1 MFKNLRSSG
10 KNKTTSTET
19 KADVNSGKLRLAMDL
34 GSKTS
39 KLVVGKFKG
48 SRASI
53 DVMNGTVNN
62 KGTVLNGKILNIGD
76 AQKTVQK
83 LIKASGTRVRN
94 VVFTVET
101 TSLIRR
107 EIDIPNV
114 PDEFVEGAVGYQ
126 MSEYF
131 PIYVQSYSLQLKPV
145 GTFTEDGY
153 KKRRF
158 SVAALSKEIT
168 ETYVNFCDVMGIDN
182 NSMDINSNAIEKLLQ
197 LEIRTNPNCPFKNR
211 NVVFIDMG
219 HSYFNVGVYANGT
232 YLFNK
237 MIPVGGYMVDDAI
250 AKRMKIVPEDAEQ
263 IKVGNGT
270 KYSAM
275 DLMHQFSKS
284 SGRDDM
290 EGMVLRDTLSV
301 YERWVTEIEQ
311 VLKYFTTRNK
321 SNNIDEIYIYGGCS
335 FINGIDQYFNRRL
348 RLPTQ
353 AHADFRCI
361 DAGSH
366 ELNKIVLNYLN
377 PIGALIRS

>member
-10 KNKTTSTET
+10 KNKSSNET
-19 KADVNSGKLRLAMDL
+19 KADVNSGKTRLALDI
-34 GSKTS
+34 GSKTT

-48 SRASI
+48 AKASV

-62 KGTVLNGKILNIGD
+62 KGAVLNGKILNISD

-107 EIDIPNV
+107 EIDIPNL
-114 PDEFVEGAVGYQ
+114 PDEFVSGAVSYQ

-131 PIYVQSYSLQLKPV
+131 PIDVQSYSLQLKPI
-145 GTFTEDGY
+145 GIFTEDGY

-168 ETYVNFCDVMGIDN
+168 ETYVNFCELMGIDN
-182 NSMDINSNAIEKLLQ
+182 TSLDINSNAIEKLLQ
-197 LEIRTNPNCPFKNR
+197 LEIKTNPNCPFKNR

-219 HSYFNVGVYANGT
+219 HSFFNVGVYANGT

-237 MIPVGGYMVDDAI
+237 MIPIGGYMVDDII
-250 AKRMKIVPEDAEQ
+250 AKRMKITPEDAEQ
-263 IKVGNGT
+263 IKVSNGSR
-270 KYSAM
+270 YSAM

-290 EGMVLRDTLSV
+290 EGMVLRDTLSA
-301 YERWVTEIEQ
+301 YERWVMEIEQ

-335 FINGIDQYFNRRL
+335 FINGIDQYLNRRL

-353 AHADFRCI
+353 AHAEFRCI

-366 ELNKIVLNYLN
+366 ELNKNILNYLN
-377 PIGALIRS
+377 PIGALIRG